1 LFVESAELEEGEEM
15 EMTNAAEIHFVAEEK
30 VAHGLEEKNLHG
42 AVSSLIVSTSITFE
56 DMQKVEMGGRGDTV
70 LVRGMAG

>member
-1 LFVESAELEEGEEM
+1 M
-15 EMTNAAEIHFVAEEK
+15 EMTNAAEIHFAVEEE
-30 VAHGLEEKNLHG
+30 VAHGLEEQNLHG
-42 AVSSLIVSTSITFE
+42 AVSSPIVSTSITFE

>member
-1 LFVESAELEEGEEM
+1 M
-15 EMTNAAEIHFVAEEK
+15 QMTNAAEIHFVVEEK

-42 AVSSLIVSTSITFE
+42 VVSFLIVSTWITFE
-56 DMQKVEMGGRGDTV
+56 DMQKVGVGGGDTV